1 MFEYFFYCIQII
13 SFESDLFEIILDSFK
28 NVFEKVSINYFL
40 SLVNIINIENVNISV
55 TNQLLLD
62 YDYRFN

>member
-40 SLVNIINIENVNISV
+40 SLVNIINILKSV
-55 TNQLLLD
+55 TNQH
-62 YDYRFN
+62 YDYRFNQVEA